1 MTRVGSKL
9 SRMKDKSEHKP
20 EKIGQHF
27 ETTPVVFDDDIRFE
41 KTLRPVRF
49 EEFVGQNKIKEKL
62 KIYIE
67 AAKRR
72 GEPLDHV
79 LLMGPPGLGKTTLAN
94 IIANELGVGI
104 ISAAAPSI
112 ERPGD
117 LAGILTQMEEKE
129 VLFIDEIHR
138 LDATVEEYLYGA
150 MEDFKLS
157 VVIDRGPGAKSL
169 ELSIKPFTLIGA
181 TTRAGLLSTPFISR
195 FGILERLD
203 YYGDADLQSILRR
216 SSEILKVS
224 IEDAA
229 LKEIAKR
236 SRGTPRIANRLLR
249 RTRDFAQIDGKG
261 NITLEVVS
269 TALEKLSVNDAG
281 LDEID
286 MKILDTIVRV
296 YKGGPVGVNALAA
309 IIGESP
315 ETIEEVYEPYLLQN
329 GFIRRTLRGREAAER
344 AYDILRLRKPVRA
357 EQPDL
362 EIFNEGD
369 KPVEN

>member
-1 MTRVGSKL
+1 MTVVNGKFIL
-9 SRMKDKSEHKP
+9 MKNKSENKP
-20 EKIGQHF
+20 QKVDQHF
-27 ETTPVVFDDDIRFE
+27 ETTPTAFDDDIRFE
-41 KTLRPVRF
+41 KTLRPLRF
-49 EEFVGQNKIKEKL
+49 EEFVGQDKIKEKL
-62 KIYIE
+62 RIYIE
-67 AAKRR
+67 AAKGRN
-72 GEPLDHV
+72 EPLDHV
-79 LLMGPPGLGKTTLAN
+79 LLTGPPGLGKTTLAN

-104 ISAAAPSI
+104 VSAAAPSI

-157 VVIDRGPGAKSL
+157 VVIDKGPGAKSL

-203 YYGDADLQSILRR
+203 YYGDTDLQNILRR
-216 SSEILKVS
+216 SSQILKVS
-224 IEDAA
+224 IDDAA

-236 SRGTPRIANRLLR
+236 SRGTPRVANRLLR
-249 RTRDFAQIDGKG
+249 RTRDFAQIDGQGK
-261 NITLEVVS
+261 ITLQVVS
-269 TALEKLSVNDAG
+269 NALEKLSVNDAG

-309 IIGESP
+309 IVGESP
-315 ETIEEVYEPYLLQN
+315 DTIEEVYEPYLLRN
-329 GFIRRTLRGREAAER
+329 GFIKRTLRGREAADR
-344 AYDILRLRKPVRA
+344 AYDILKIRKPIRT

-362 EIFNEGD
+362 GIFKDGD
-369 KPVEN
+369 EAVEN